1 MTLSI
6 LAFDPKD
13 DVVGAAVTSC
23 VLAAGRRV
31 LHLRPG
37 VGAVAA
43 QASSNIT
50 WGTDI
55 LDALQAGATLADA
68 IAPFSREDVQL
79 AVIDF
84 TGRVAGHNGAEC
96 PSHAAQIF
104 RHGVAAQVN
113 LAALPDAVERML
125 AAFDAAVDQPL
136 AERLVAALAASGD
149 DSRGK
154 QSAAVYV
161 SGRGPLN
168 GETNE
173 PHVDLRVDDHREPVA
188 ELSRLL
194 SLHRAHLAMRETF
207 SGEVGDAE
215 AVLTPL
221 AEAHPDDP
229 HLRTALARAQS
240 ER

>member
-6 LAFDPKD
+6 LAFDPND

-23 VLAAGRRV
+23 VLAAGRRA

-43 QASSNIT
+43 QASSDIT
-50 WGTDI
+50 WGDDI
-55 LDALQAGATLADA
+55 LDALQAGATVADA
-68 IAPFSREDVQL
+68 IAPFRREDTQL

-84 TGRVAGHNGAEC
+84 AGRVAGHSGAAC
-96 PSHAAQIF
+96 LPHAVQVL
-104 RHGVAAQVN
+104 RKGVTAQVN
-113 LAALPDAVERML
+113 LAALPDAVDRML
-125 AAFDAAVDQPL
+125 TAFDATADQPL

-161 SGRGPLN
+161 TGRAPLN
-168 GETNE
+168 GDTDE

-188 ELSRLL
+188 ELARLL
-194 SLHRAHLAMRETF
+194 SLHRAHLSMRETF
-207 SGEVGDAE
+207 LGEVGGAE
-215 AVLTPL
+215 GTLGPL
-221 AEAHPDDP
+221 LDEHPDDP
-229 HLRTALARAQS
+229 HLRTALAWAKSNR
-240 ER
+240 